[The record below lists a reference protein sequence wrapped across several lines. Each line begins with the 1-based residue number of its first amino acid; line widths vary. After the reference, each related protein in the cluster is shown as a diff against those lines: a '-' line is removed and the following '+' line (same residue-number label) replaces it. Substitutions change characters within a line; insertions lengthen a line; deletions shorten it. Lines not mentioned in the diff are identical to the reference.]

1 MLGPDP
7 MPPTARAPRESA
19 QRWRRLGAAAFL
31 FFLAKGLLW
40 LAVPLLLLASR

>member
-1 MLGPDP
+1 MLGAVH
-7 MPPTARAPRESA
+7 MPPNRKAPQETAR
-19 QRWRRLGAAAFL
+19 RWQRLGVAAFL

>member
-1 MLGPDP
+1 
-7 MPPTARAPRESA
+7 MPPTRGAHRESGR
-19 QRWRRLGAAAFL
+19 RWRRLGVAAFL

>member
-1 MLGPDP
+1 MLGASQMLPPRKDP
-7 MPPTARAPRESA
+7 TPTAR
-19 QRWRRLGAAAFL
+19 RWRRLGVAAFL